1 MSPFFIM
8 NRNTLLLIF
17 LCLGIISCS
26 ISQKS
31 EDNFTKPD
39 SVQFES
45 PLIVDSIKY
54 KHAANTQPQ
63 KEIPLEKNE
72 QDHEKIQIE
81 KIPEVDFVKGIY
93 LTAYKVASSD
103 FENILSVADSAGIN
117 TVIFD
122 LKNMNGDIFFRTRQ
136 KSPLVG
142 DNLKPIVN
150 IKETVKTLHRMNMK
164 AVSRV
169 VMFHDQFNAQRD
181 SLLRPHVFGGSSW
194 QESEKRKPSWL
205 DSSNPIVQNYLLT
218 LIEEISQNGVD
229 EIQLD
234 YIRFPTQGNINKA
247 IFTFQQTD
255 SLLFASDSTYVF
267 RNKADIIMDF
277 IARAKRICDRYDV
290 KLTADVFAIV
300 AWQRNADIMATG
312 QNMRRMTQ
320 NLDFVHP
327 MIYSSHFASD
337 FGYREDIYN
346 EPYFIMYKG
355 TKLTIN
361 NTVGDCK
368 VVPYIQSNSWKVNY
382 KKEYMIA
389 QIKAIEDCGA
399 SGYIL
404 WNASNRYKKTLSWIR
419 EYYETE

>member
-8 NRNTLLLIF
+8 NRNLFLIL

-26 ISQKS
+26 TSQKN
-31 EDNFTKPD
+31 EDNFINSD
-39 SVQFES
+39 SMKVEPS
-45 PLIVDSIKY
+45 LIVDSVKY
-54 KHAANTQPQ
+54 EPAENTQLQ
-63 KEIPLEKNE
+63 KEIPEEKDE
-72 QDHEKIQIE
+72 QDYIENKIDR
-81 KIPEVDFVKGIY
+81 IPDVDFVKGIY
-93 LTAYKVASSD
+93 LTAYKVASRD
-103 FENILSVADSAGIN
+103 FENILNVADSAGIN

-122 LKNMNGDIFFRTRQ
+122 LKNMNGDVFFRMHQ
-136 KSPLVG
+136 KLPLAG
-142 DNLKPIVN
+142 DNIKPIVN
-150 IKETVKTLHRMNMK
+150 IKKTVKTLHGMNMK

-181 SLLRPHVFGGSSW
+181 SLLRPHVFSGSSW
-194 QESEKRKPSWL
+194 KESEKRKPSWL

-218 LIEEISQNGVD
+218 LVEEISQNGVD

-234 YIRFPTQGNINKA
+234 YIRFPTQGNISKA

-255 SLLFASDSTYVF
+255 SLLFARDSTYVF
-267 RNKADIIMDF
+267 RNKADIIADF
-277 IARAKRICDRYDV
+277 LARAKRICDRYDV

-355 TKLTIN
+355 TKLTVN
-361 NTVGDCK
+361 NTIGHCK
-368 VVPYIQSNSWKVNY
+368 VVPYIQSNSWRVNY